1 LTLAKSPKPSTSTS
15 QFSITMSKYA
25 FLIHGDEGQ
34 YEQIN
39 DRLRL
44 RKYGAWLIAE
54 KIQQDKLAKQ
64 QARQVLSAVQLAK
77 RIADRENISV
87 EEAFARLQN
96 QGEADNALM
105 LSDYLDEAR
114 DMVEGGLSR
123 NESDAKVIS
132 IFMRTRGEGLIKGKW
147 SGLGDWGDGDTEL
160 MDEELKD
167 KVMAFINAEQMG
179 GSKADEL
186 DDEDQELAEEP
197 EDAEGKAPG
206 IESKPSAL
214 PSSSTT
220 TTGTAATEES
230 PLVA

>member
-1 LTLAKSPKPSTSTS
+1 
-15 QFSITMSKYA
+15 MSKYA

-44 RKYGAWLIAE
+44 RQYGAWLIAE
-54 KIQQDKLAKQ
+54 KIQQDRLAKQ

-77 RIADRENISV
+77 RIADRENMSV

-105 LSDYLDEAR
+105 LADYLDEAR

-123 NESDAKVIS
+123 NEADAKVIS

-147 SGLGDWGDGDTEL
+147 IGLSDWSDGDTEL
-160 MDEELKD
+160 LDEELKD
-167 KVMAFINAEQMG
+167 KVMLFINAEQMG
-179 GSKADEL
+179 GSAAEDLDEEPADEPL
-186 DDEDQELAEEP
+186 EAP
-197 EDAEGKAPG
+197 EASEGKARG
-206 IESKPSAL
+206 SASKRSAL
-214 PSSSTT
+214 PPLSTA
-220 TTGTAATEES
+220 TTGTVATDES

>member
-1 LTLAKSPKPSTSTS
+1 
-15 QFSITMSKYA
+15 MSKYA

-34 YEQIN
+34 YEAIN
-39 DRLRL
+39 ERLRL

-77 RIADRENISV
+77 RIADREGMSV

-105 LSDYLDEAR
+105 LADYLDEAR
-114 DMVEGGLSR
+114 EMVEGGLSR

-132 IFMRTRGEGLIKGKW
+132 IFMRTRGEGLIKNKW
-147 SGLGDWGDGDTEL
+147 VPLADWNDGDTEML
-160 MDEELKD
+160 NEELKD
-167 KVMAFINAEQMG
+167 KIMAVISTEQSGGSAAEDFEEEEQAAEQP
-179 GSKADEL
+179 
-186 DDEDQELAEEP
+186 EE
-197 EDAEGKAPG
+197 AEGNSPIGSDLNASAP
-206 IESKPSAL
+206 K
-214 PSSSTT
+214 SSSTE
-220 TTGTAATEES
+220 TTGTAATDES

>member
-1 LTLAKSPKPSTSTS
+1 
-15 QFSITMSKYA
+15 MSKYA

-34 YEQIN
+34 YEQLN

-54 KIQQDKLAKQ
+54 KIQQDRLAKQ

-77 RIADRENISV
+77 RIADRENMSV

-105 LSDYLDEAR
+105 LADYLDEAR

-123 NESDAKVIS
+123 NEADAKVIS

-147 SGLGDWGDGDTEL
+147 VALGDWGDGDTEL
-160 MDEELKD
+160 LDEELKD
-167 KVMAFINAEQMG
+167 KIMLFINTEQAG
-179 GSKADEL
+179 GSEAEDL
-186 DDEDQELAEEP
+186 DAEEAVDEP
-197 EDAEGKAPG
+197 EPEAEGAEGKARG
-206 IESKPSAL
+206 SGSKKSASASL
-214 PSSSTT
+214 STAT
-220 TTGTAATEES
+220 IGTPATDAS

>member
-1 LTLAKSPKPSTSTS
+1 
-15 QFSITMSKYA
+15 MSKYA

-34 YEQIN
+34 YEQVN
-39 DRLRL
+39 ERLRL

-77 RIADRENISV
+77 RIADREGVSV

-123 NESDAKVIS
+123 NEADAKVIS
-132 IFMRTRGEGLIKGKW
+132 IFMRTRGEGFIKSKW
-147 SGLGDWGDGDTEL
+147 VALGDWSDGDTEL

-167 KVMAFINAEQMG
+167 KVMAFINAEQLG
-179 GSKADEL
+179 GSQA
-186 DDEDQELAEEP
+186 EDPEEEP
-197 EDAEGKAPG
+197 AETEVEESEVAEGKAPG
-206 IESKPSAL
+206 SESKLSAL
-214 PSSSTT
+214 PSSSIE
-220 TTGTAATEES
+220 TTGTVATDES

>member
-1 LTLAKSPKPSTSTS
+1 
-15 QFSITMSKYA
+15 MSKYA

-44 RKYGAWLIAE
+44 RQYGAWLIAE
-54 KIQQDKLAKQ
+54 KIQQDRLAKQ

-77 RIADRENISV
+77 RIADRENMSV

-123 NESDAKVIS
+123 NEADAKVIS

-147 SGLGDWGDGDTEL
+147 TGLGDWGDGDTEL
-160 MDEELKD
+160 MDEETKD
-167 KVMAFINAEQMG
+167 KVMLFINAEQMG
-179 GSKADEL
+179 GSRADDLEDEEPVDAQADE
-186 DDEDQELAEEP
+186 P
-197 EDAEGKAPG
+197 EAAEGKARG
-206 IESKPSAL
+206 SASKRSAL
-214 PSSSTT
+214 ASSSTA
-220 TTGTAATEES
+220 TTGTAAMDES

>member
-1 LTLAKSPKPSTSTS
+1 
-15 QFSITMSKYA
+15 MSKYA

-44 RKYGAWLIAE
+44 RQYGAWLIAE
-54 KIQQDKLAKQ
+54 KIQQDRLAKQ

-77 RIADRENISV
+77 RIADRENMSV

-105 LSDYLDEAR
+105 LADYLDEAR

-123 NESDAKVIS
+123 NEADAKVIT

-147 SGLGDWGDGDTEL
+147 ILLGDWGDGDTEML
-160 MDEELKD
+160 DEELKD
-167 KVMAFINAEQMG
+167 KVMLFINAEQMG
-179 GSKADEL
+179 GSAAEDAEEDEQS
-186 DDEDQELAEEP
+186 EELAEEP
-197 EDAEGKAPG
+197 EATEGKARG
-206 IESKPSAL
+206 NASKRNAL
-214 PSSSTT
+214 PSSSTA
-220 TTGTAATEES
+220 TTGTAATDES

>member
-1 LTLAKSPKPSTSTS
+1 
-15 QFSITMSKYA
+15 MSKYA

-34 YEQIN
+34 YATIN

-77 RIADRENISV
+77 RIADREGMTV

-123 NESDAKVIS
+123 NEADAKVIS
-132 IFMRTRGEGLIKGKW
+132 IFMRTRGEGLIKNRWTPLADW
-147 SGLGDWGDGDTEL
+147 SDGDTEML
-160 MDEELKD
+160 DEELKD
-167 KVMAFINAEQMG
+167 SIMAVISAEQSG
-179 GSKADEL
+179 GDEVQDL
-186 DDEDQELAEEP
+186 EAEDQIGEEP
-197 EDAEGKAPG
+197 AEPEASEGNLPSG
-206 IESKPSAL
+206 IELKESA
-214 PSSSTT
+214 PASSSNA
-220 TTGTAATEES
+220 TTGTAATDES

>member
-1 LTLAKSPKPSTSTS
+1 
-15 QFSITMSKYA
+15 MSKYA

-34 YEQIN
+34 YEQMN
-39 DRLRL
+39 ERLRL

-54 KIQQDKLAKQ
+54 KIQQDRLAKQ

-77 RIADRENISV
+77 RIAQRENISV

-123 NESDAKVIS
+123 NEADAKVIS
-132 IFMRTRGEGLIKGKW
+132 IFMRTRGEGLIKNKW
-147 SGLGDWGDGDTEL
+147 MGLGDWSDGDTEM

-167 KVMAFINAEQMG
+167 KVMLFISAEQLG
-179 GSKADEL
+179 GNQAEDSE
-186 DDEDQELAEEP
+186 DDEVETEIESEEP
-197 EDAEGKAPG
+197 EVAEGKAPG
-206 IESKPSAL
+206 GESKPSAL
-214 PSSSTT
+214 PSSSIE

>member
-1 LTLAKSPKPSTSTS
+1 
-15 QFSITMSKYA
+15 MSKYA

-44 RKYGAWLIAE
+44 RQYGAWLIAE
-54 KIQQDKLAKQ
+54 KIQQDRLAKQ

-77 RIADRENISV
+77 RIADRENMSV

-105 LSDYLDEAR
+105 LADYLDEAR

-123 NESDAKVIS
+123 NEADAKVIS

-147 SGLGDWGDGDTEL
+147 IGLGDWSDGDTEL
-160 MDEELKD
+160 LDEELKD
-167 KVMAFINAEQMG
+167 KVMLFINAEQMG
-179 GSKADEL
+179 GSAAEDPDEEPADEPL
-186 DDEDQELAEEP
+186 EAP
-197 EDAEGKAPG
+197 EASEGKARG
-206 IESKPSAL
+206 SASKRSAL
-214 PSSSTT
+214 PPLSTA
-220 TTGTAATEES
+220 TTGTVATDES